1 MAEIGE
7 PERRRVLIPDETPAP
22 TPIVEPVKG
31 PEREPVEVGSQ
42 KAYRF
47 WRYVFPPHHAP
58 VRLLS
63 WVSDTR
69 WRPRQFVEGTTPDE
83 GEQGIHGFKT
93 MDELLQSFSREPEH
107 LVIRSQI
114 SGCDGVVFGT
124 IEMWGIIWDHAK
136 GYRAQ
141 FARPL
146 SFVSSYGNRSEQ
158 ALAELRAVFS
168 NKSAL

>member
-1 MAEIGE
+1 MNFLDLKAGE
-7 PERRRVLIPDETPAP
+7 PL
-22 TPIVEPVKG
+22 
-31 PEREPVEVGSQ
+31 EVGTQ
-42 KAYRF
+42 KACRF
-47 WRYVFPPHHAP
+47 WRYVFPPHHGGANEVRRQP

-69 WRPRQFVEGTTPDE
+69 WHPHEVVEGTTPDE

-93 MDELLQSFSREPEH
+93 MDDLFQSFRNKPEH

-124 IEMWGIIWDHAK
+124 IEMWGIIWNHTK

-158 ALAELRAVFS
+158 ALAELRGIFS
-168 NKSAL
+168 RKAEL

>member
-1 MAEIGE
+1 MNFLDLKAGE
-7 PERRRVLIPDETPAP
+7 TI
-22 TPIVEPVKG
+22 
-31 PEREPVEVGSQ
+31 EVGTQ

-69 WRPRQFVEGTTPDE
+69 WHPRQSVEGTTPDE

-93 MDELLQSFSREPEH
+93 MDDLLQSFSHQPEH
-107 LVIRSQI
+107 LVIRSQV

-124 IEMWGIIWDHAK
+124 MEM
-136 GYRAQ
+136 
-141 FARPL
+141 
-146 SFVSSYGNRSEQ
+146 
-158 ALAELRAVFS
+158 
-168 NKSAL
+168 